1 MKFYGNIGYGLQT
14 EIAPDVWD
22 DVISERS
29 YYGDVLRPARR
40 LAEGSEINNDLTVT
54 NSISIVA
61 DGFAHDN
68 IFAMRY
74 VVWNGVRW
82 IVSNVTVQRPR
93 LVLNLG
99 GVYRGPTP

>member
-14 EIAPDVWD
+14 ETAPDVWD
-22 DVISERS
+22 DVITERP
-29 YYGDVLRPARR
+29 YFGDVERPARR
-40 LAEGSEINNDLTVT
+40 LAEGTEINNDLSVT

-61 DGFAHDN
+61 DGFANEH

-74 VVWNGVRW
+74 VVWQGVRW
-82 IVSNVTVQRPR
+82 IVTNVSVQRPR

-99 GVYRGPTP
+99 GIYRGPTP

>member
-22 DVISERS
+22 DVITERP
-29 YYGDVLRPARR
+29 YFGDVERPARR
-40 LAEGSEINNDLTVT
+40 LAEGTEINNDLTVT

-61 DGFAHDN
+61 DGFAHEH

-74 VVWNGVRW
+74 VEWLGERW
-82 IVSNVTVQRPR
+82 IVTNVSVQRPR